1 MGKDQQDLINVKT
14 VISLR
19 ILLKRNKALP
29 ISKKEK
35 SQKNIPISYGDIA
48 KNAGVRKA
56 TVTKAFNVDGNLY
69 STTLF
74 NLIFALGYTL
84 MDFAKVYESITDIDI
99 IDFLAEK
106 DD

>member
-1 MGKDQQDLINVKT
+1 MGKDQHDIINVRT

-19 ILLKRNKALP
+19 ILLQTNKAIP

-35 SQKNIPISYGDIA
+35 SQKDIPISYGDIA
-48 KNAGVRKA
+48 KKAGIRKA
-56 TVTKAFNVDGNLY
+56 TVTKAFNVDGYPY

-74 NLIFALGYTL
+74 NMIFALGYTL
-84 MDFAKVYESITDIDI
+84 IESAKVYESLTDKDI

-106 DD
+106 ND